1 VSVFVRQ
8 GRGFAPLISGV
19 YARRGGGLAY
29 TSLIEPGEFSATL
42 TRAQTST
49 VATGT
54 DTSSAIV
61 EYASADTPRWTGAA
75 QRLLIE
81 TQRTNSIRNPR
92 FEGASVG
99 TPGDPGTNL
108 ILSQP
113 GSGVSAAIVATGT
126 EAGMAY
132 IDVQVSGTAS
142 AAISTDNFLLQLEGT
157 QQIVA
162 AMSQTWSGSF
172 YARIVAGALA
182 GTLSLDLAERTS
194 TGASA
199 TINKATVTPTGT
211 LSRLTRT
218 VALSNASTAYVM
230 PVLRWGC
237 NSGTVVDFTLRLMGP
252 QCEQGTTVSSLILP
266 PVGSPAASTRGQ
278 DFVTA
283 NFASLFPSG
292 AGTLL
297 MACSLV
303 DASVSANQTLAQVEQ
318 DANNRFLIRSNSSGA
333 FQALRVTGGASS
345 SATGASISDA
355 TLFRCG
361 MAFDGAGRVAAS
373 LNGAAA
379 IAVTGGPTSG
389 LTTLRLGYSDSGA
402 LVQSGEFGSA
412 RAYSYAMSDADLAAA
427 VAAL

>member
-1 VSVFVRQ
+1 MYIGPSLALPAV
-8 GRGFAPLISGV
+8 AAL
-19 YARRGGGLAY
+19 ARSPY

-61 EYASADTPRWTGAA
+61 EYASADTPRWTGASR
-75 QRLLIE
+75 RLLIE

-92 FEGASVG
+92 CEGATTGAV
-99 TPGDPGTNL
+99 
-108 ILSQP
+108 
-113 GSGVSAAIVATGT
+113 GSGGALPTGWSSFSFPSGITITIVGTGT
-126 EAGMAY
+126 ESGISY
-132 IDVQVSGTAS
+132 VDVRISGTP
-142 AAISTDNFLLQLEGT
+142 
-157 QQIVA
+157 
-162 AMSQTWSGSF
+162 
-172 YARIVAGALA
+172 
-182 GTLSLDLAERTS
+182 
-194 TGASA
+194 GASA
-199 TINKATVTPTGT
+199 TGRIQFEAPANITASTSQAWAATSYVGLAPTSPAATNATLQAGWIEYTSAIVFVQNSFSTITPTT
-211 LSRLTRT
+211 A
-218 VALSNASTAYVM
+218 ALKGQRWVRQASTAAASTARIGPALSV
-230 PVLRWGC
+230 VLT
-237 NSGTVVDFTLRLMGP
+237 SGAAVDFTLRIGGP
-252 QCEQGTTVSSLILP
+252 QCEQGTTASSLILP

-297 MACSLV
+297 MAGSLV
-303 DASVSANQTLAQVEQ
+303 DASVGANQTLAQI
-318 DANNRFLIRSNSSGA
+318 DDGSGNNRVLIRSSSSGT
-333 FQALRVTGGASS
+333 FQVLRVTGGVSS
-345 SATGASISDA
+345 SATGAAISDA

-389 LTTLRLGYSDSGA
+389 LTTPRLGYSDVGA
-402 LVQSGEFGSA
+402 LVQSGEFGPV